1 MVGYIHREYLKILEN
16 VDWINEE
23 TRQKAKEKA
32 HAITPYIGYPDEL
45 LDNSKIAELYLNV
58 SLKASKYLSFINE
71 YFVCLSA
78 RFRTR

>member
-1 MVGYIHREYLKILEN
+1 MVGYIHREYLKILDN

-45 LDNSKIAELYLNV
+45 LDNNKIAELYLNV
-58 SLKASKYLSFINE
+58 IFHLKAIKYLCLINK
-71 YFVCLSA
+71 YFVCL
-78 RFRTR
+78 